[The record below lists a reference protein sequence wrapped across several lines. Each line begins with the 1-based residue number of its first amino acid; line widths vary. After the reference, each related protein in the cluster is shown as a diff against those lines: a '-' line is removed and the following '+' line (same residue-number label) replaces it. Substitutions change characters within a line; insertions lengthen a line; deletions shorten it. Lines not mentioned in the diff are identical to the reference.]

1 MGYPW
6 SAGQVL
12 TASDLNNAIA
22 NGGAV
27 FSVAGRTGA
36 VTLTHSD
43 LTDWASATA
52 GFASA
57 ATYAAAVSAAGTTQG
72 TATAITATIN
82 VVTTVA
88 ANSGVILPSGATQPI
103 RILNRGANALKVYP
117 QTGAQIEAAGA
128 NAAVTVAV
136 GAGVTFLPVSSTQ
149 WYAE

>member
-6 SAGQVL
+6 TAGQVL

-27 FSVAGRTGA
+27 SSVAGRTGA

-43 LTDWASATA
+43 LTDWAAATA

-57 ATYAAAVSAAGTTQG
+57 TSYAASVSAAGTTQG
-72 TATAITATIN
+72 TATALTASVN

-88 ANSGVILPSGATQPI
+88 ANAGVILPAGATQPV
-103 RILNRGANALKVYP
+103 RVLNRGANALKVYP
-117 QTGAQIEAAGA
+117 QTGAQIEAAGV
-128 NAAVTVAV
+128 NAAVIVPV
-136 GAGVTFLPVSSTQ
+136 GAGVTFLPVSSSQ